1 MCDILTPQL
10 LTFVDTIDEKSLELL
25 GENLNQDKTLFP
37 NGINVSLARD
47 LGKLGIFVRTFERG
61 GAGMSYSCSSAMLS
75 SVAALMRRRREER
88 MVTVDTYS
96 FGGRSVADIRQ
107 IRQDVYEGAISAS
120 VGLVYRANIDW
131 DGTSIGNQI
140 RGEVNMGALVAMES
154 RAEAELK
161 KIRYTDFFSGKAR
174 F

>member
-1 MCDILTPQL
+1 
-10 LTFVDTIDEKSLELL
+10 
-25 GENLNQDKTLFP
+25 
-37 NGINVSLARD
+37 
-47 LGKLGIFVRTFERG
+47 
-61 GAGMSYSCSSAMLS
+61 MSYSCSSAMLS